1 MKWLFCVCT
10 DDLHNKYIKK
20 GFQRQFI
27 EDGYWHWPLDRQQ
40 NLKRFPALVVVFCVL
55 SASSSVFYSL
65 PKVPKLSPNQGLKN
79 ECAWPVCLLSVA
91 GLFHRTLVQ
100 LLEKKWKL
108 VELEF
113 EENFT
118 GSRLMHP
125 LPNRGGIDP
134 PQKIQRPLHQ
144 SKCIKCDE
152 KDKTALCHKA
162 VCNLSIIFDQ

>member
-1 MKWLFCVCT
+1 MVIAYSPLLLGTRSAAEFEKVSSTSSSILWF
-10 DDLHNKYIKK
+10 K
-20 GFQRQFI
+20 RQ
-27 EDGYWHWPLDRQQ
+27 
-40 NLKRFPALVVVFCVL
+40 VL
-55 SASSSVFYSL
+55 SFL
-65 PKVPKLSPNQGLKN
+65 FPPKSPQIMPQPVVEN

-91 GLFHRTLVQ
+91 GLFHRTLLQ

-162 VCNLSIIFDQ
+162 ICNLSIIFDP